1 MTPID
6 PLLLLTLSNWAH
18 RHVGQFRPN
27 GPGRQFGDLAR
38 LDAPP
43 IWRAIKTS
51 LLQQYQI
58 TDWILEPQFRDYC
71 GYITEG
77 GEVHPHQDPRQNG
90 RDHIRINLVLSKPE
104 HGGDPTQ
111 DGITIPLPEI
121 GYSWR
126 CDAGQAVHSCTM
138 VHGTVPRIILSFGCL
153 VPLEYRQTAEV
164 FFR

>member
-1 MTPID
+1 M
-6 PLLLLTLSNWAH
+6 
-18 RHVGQFRPN
+18 
-27 GPGRQFGDLAR
+27 
-38 LDAPP
+38 
-43 IWRAIKTS
+43 
-51 LLQQYQI
+51 
-58 TDWILEPQFRDYC
+58 
-71 GYITEG
+71 
-77 GEVHPHQDPRQNG
+77 HPHQDPTQDG

-126 CDAGQAVHSCTM
+126 CDAGRFVHACTM
-138 VHGTVPRIILSFGCL
+138 VQGLMPRIILSFGCL